1 MSYRIGIVGCAGS
14 GKSTLAQKVA
24 DELGVPCLKSKRI
37 TMEILERD
45 GYDYSSGIQVERFLA
60 NAGRQSEILRRT
72 LEVEAEQESF
82 VTDRT
87 VVDLAAYAVCEMH
100 QCDTKALENV
110 FQACSEAVKDYT
122 HLVLCEWNNGPIG
135 RNDKRT
141 LNPWYQFLVHALEV
155 GIMDYWDCEY
165 MVIKAGDLDERFSK
179 VMEKI
184 G

>member
-24 DELGVPCLKSKRI
+24 DRLDIPCLKSKAI
-37 TMEILERD
+37 TTEILERD

-72 LEVEAEQESF
+72 LEVQAEQDEF

-100 QCDTKALENV
+100 QCDTMALENV
-110 FQACSEAVKDYT
+110 FKACSEVVGEYT
-122 HLVLCEWNNGPIG
+122 HLVLCEWDEGPIG
-135 RNDKRT
+135 KNDRRT

-155 GIMDYWDCEY
+155 GIMDYWGCEY
-165 MVIKAGDLDERFSK
+165 VVVKTGDVDERLEK
-179 VMEKI
+179 VMESI